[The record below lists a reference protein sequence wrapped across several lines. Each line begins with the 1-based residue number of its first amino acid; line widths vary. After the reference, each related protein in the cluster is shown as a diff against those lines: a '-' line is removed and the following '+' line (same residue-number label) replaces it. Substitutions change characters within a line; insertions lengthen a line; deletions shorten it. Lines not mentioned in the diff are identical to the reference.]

1 MEWIPGALY
10 FIQDAFFDKVQDPF
24 LMRNYKESKRPHYFA
39 VKDKKTGLYWMIPC
53 SSKVEKYE
61 RIIEKRCQRNMRTDI
76 LKIVVIQD
84 KKMALIL
91 QDMFPVSEA
100 YIEKPYIR
108 GGQIMRVADRKV
120 FDDIQRA
127 ANRVIGLIRRNVWL
141 AKTQPDALKI
151 EKLMMEEIQKSQ

>member
-1 MEWIPGALY
+1 
-10 FIQDAFFDKVQDPF
+10 
-24 LMRNYKESKRPHYFA
+24 
-39 VKDKKTGLYWMIPC
+39 
-53 SSKVEKYE
+53 
-61 RIIEKRCQRNMRTDI
+61 
-76 LKIVVIQD
+76 
-84 KKMALIL
+84 
-91 QDMFPVSEA
+91 MFPVSEV

-151 EKLMMEEIQKSQ
+151 EKLMLEEIQKPMTSSWSIISNE